1 MYYLIVSKNIITL
14 FMTIFLSSCSMVT
27 EDLSQAKQYVEQRN
41 YQEAITALER
51 YRSNSSKQLNA
62 QVHMLIAESILKNLD
77 KPKLERYEE
86 AKVYYEK
93 AIKLDPKNSEART
106 IYLMLLKLLK
116 QG

>member
-14 FMTIFLSSCSMVT
+14 FLVVFLGSCSVIT
-27 EDLSQAKQYVEQRN
+27 EDLSQAKQYIEQRN
-41 YQEAITALER
+41 YEEAIAALEKFD
-51 YRSNSSKQLNA
+51 SKQSKQLNS
-62 QVHMLIAESILKNLD
+62 QVHMHIGESILKNLD

-86 AKVYYEK
+86 AKLYFEQ